1 MGQHESINDKS
12 AVPVENA
19 TPAVPA
25 GAMDATPKM
34 ALAVIEAPKSDP
46 HKTDLIKTDPPTIDL
61 AKLEFPK
68 LEFPK
73 LEFPK
78 LETPKIDIPAIQA
91 PKIESAVPTIE
102 IPKIEAP
109 LGLATIE
116 APQMAPEIDEPNPAS
131 QEHASERVSADAG
144 ADEPAP
150 EPHPAESPAG
160 MRAPIVSRFMLLAAA
175 LALAAG
181 LGGMVGALG
190 ALGLARPAPAPVVAA
205 GRTGLEEFQALK
217 ENVVQARVEL
227 AALKASI
234 EASNRNAGAQLT
246 KIGERIERVERL
258 QSEPTAKLNKAVDTL
273 DRLARAESLSA
284 KETTGSI
291 APPAAA
297 AQPAKSIDGWIVR
310 DVRRGTALIEGRMG
324 IIEVDQGDVVP
335 GLGRVDAI
343 RKQPDGRWVVV
354 TTRGT
359 IMSAR

>member
-12 AVPVENA
+12 AVPVEPA

-25 GAMDATPKM
+25 GSSDVTPKM
-34 ALAVIEAPKSDP
+34 ALASV
-46 HKTDLIKTDPPTIDL
+46 DPPKLDSP
-61 AKLEFPK
+61 KLEMPKLEMPKLEMPELAMPK

-73 LEFPK
+73 
-78 LETPKIDIPAIQA
+78 IDMPAIQA
-91 PKIESAVPTIE
+91 PKIESAAPTIE
-102 IPKIEAP
+102 IPKFEP
-109 LGLATIE
+109 KLELATIE
-116 APQMAPEIDEPNPAS
+116 APKIAPEIDELKPAS
-131 QEHASERVSADAG
+131 EHASAHAAAEEA
-144 ADEPAP
+144 AP
-150 EPHPAESPAG
+150 EPPPAEPRPSEP
-160 MRAPIVSRFMLLAAA
+160 RSPIVTRFMLLAAS

-190 ALGLARPAPAPVVAA
+190 ALGLARPAPTPVVAA
-205 GRTGLEEFQALK
+205 GRTGVEEFQALK

-234 EASNRNAGAQLT
+234 EAGNRNAGAQLT

-258 QSEPTAKLNKAVDTL
+258 QSEPATKLSKAVDTL

-284 KETTGSI
+284 KDVTGSI
-291 APPAAA
+291 AQPQAAA
-297 AQPAKSIDGWIVR
+297 AQAGKAIDGWVVR
-310 DVRRGTALIEGRMG
+310 DVRRGTAFIEGRMG
-324 IIEVDQGDVVP
+324 IIEVDQGDIVP

-359 IMSAR
+359 ILSAR